1 MAAVWRVVERDA
13 EPDLDVPAGDLDVF
27 DEQLQQFLLLGGAE
41 LVDDGGH
48 AGGEVLDAAAEP
60 VAAGEVGA

>member
-1 MAAVWRVVERDA
+1 LA
-13 EPDLDVPAGDLDVF
+13 
-27 DEQLQQFLLLGGAE
+27 LGGVE

-60 VAAGEVGA
+60 VTAGQVGALRGEAGPFVL